1 MDTGVDRSRDPLT
14 LRFADRALERDFQ
27 AEMAAVNGP
36 QARVGAVISA
46 GLWLIGAFLIPI
58 AIDIDRGLV
67 VLICGGM
74 VVANLAGAVGSRWAP
89 TLDRQQV
96 IGLTLNALAGLAVLA
111 LIEGSGTFDRYAAP
125 ALLLIAI
132 FAFVVIRLRF
142 VFALVAAGTYLI
154 GFVVVLVTRP
164 TGGSA
169 LDVFLVAAAILVGLG
184 ATYLLERSARDVFAQ
199 RRLIESQAA
208 ELAAAHA
215 TSERL
220 LRNILPESVA
230 QRLKDGETTIADGYD
245 DATVLFADLVG
256 FTPLAA
262 SLGPA
267 ETVGL
272 LDRLFSAFDL
282 LAERHG
288 LEKIKTIGDA
298 YMVVGGVPVAGA
310 DHPSGPWRWASTC
323 STRSATWPPRSAV
336 RSTSG
341 SGSTP
346 GRWWPASSARASS
359 STTCGVTRSTSPA
372 GSSRTGS
379 PARSRRAR
387 RRGPVEEQPQEL
399 GAQTHVVL
407 GRAHV
412 EPGLAHQPGQP
423 RTRCL
428 GAAGPPRSHRRTTR
442 RPGASAT
449 RCRSAP

>member
-1 MDTGVDRSRDPLT
+1 M
-14 LRFADRALERDFQ
+14 
-27 AEMAAVNGP
+27 
-36 QARVGAVISA
+36 
-46 GLWLIGAFLIPI
+46 
-58 AIDIDRGLV
+58 
-67 VLICGGM
+67 
-74 VVANLAGAVGSRWAP
+74 
-89 TLDRQQV
+89 
-96 IGLTLNALAGLAVLA
+96 LA
-111 LIEGSGTFDRYAAP
+111 LIEGSGTSDRYAAP

-154 GFVVVLVTRP
+154 GFVVVVVTRP
-164 TGGSA
+164 TGGTA
-169 LDVFLVAAAILVGLG
+169 LDVFLVAPRSSSGSA

-220 LRNILPESVA
+220 LLNILPESVA

-310 DHPSGPWRWASTC
+310 DHPERAVAMGLDMLDAVGDLAAAVGRPLDVRIGIHTGPLVAGVIGTRKFIYDLWGDTVNIASRLE
-323 STRSATWPPRSAV
+323 SHGIPGAIQISDATWSRV
-336 RSTSG
+336 RGTVRLGREGRST
-341 SGSTP
+341 
-346 GRWWPASSARASS
+346 
-359 STTCGVTRSTSPA
+359 
-372 GSSRTGS
+372 
-379 PARSRRAR
+379 
-387 RRGPVEEQPQEL
+387 
-399 GAQTHVVL
+399 
-407 GRAHV
+407 
-412 EPGLAHQPGQP
+412 
-423 RTRCL
+423 
-428 GAAGPPRSHRRTTR
+428 
-442 RPGASAT
+442 
-449 RCRSAP
+449 